1 MDGINCLQK
10 NNTIFIEI
18 DSKLVHLPML
28 RKTGLIGIFLCISF
42 ILAGFGLPKNV
53 QKKVIKEVEKAFE
66 VEDFQMNTVVIAEAL
81 RGQLPTKLT
90 TDNFF
95 LLTKGDE
102 LLGYAFVDKAPSKT
116 AKFDY
121 LVVFDSNL
129 KVKHAK
135 ILIYREE
142 YGGEIGSKRW
152 LKQFLGKSGGDRVDH
167 ETNIDG
173 IAGAT
178 ISVRSMT
185 NAMDDLLQTI
195 EILQANE
202 AL

>member
-1 MDGINCLQK
+1 MLQK
-10 NNTIFIEI
+10 
-18 DSKLVHLPML
+18 SK
-28 RKTGLIGIFLCISF
+28 RIGFFL
-42 ILAGFGLPKNV
+42 LASLLMFGFGLPKNV
-53 QKKVIKEVEKAFE
+53 HKKVIKEVEKTFE
-66 VEDFQMNTVVIAEAL
+66 IEGFKMDAIMVSEAVNEK
-81 RGQLPTKLT
+81 LPTKLT
-90 TDNFF
+90 ADNFYK
-95 LLTKGDE
+95 LTKDE
-102 LLGYAFVDKAPSKT
+102 EVLGYAFVDQAPSKT

-121 LVVFDSNL
+121 LVVLDADL
-129 KVKHAK
+129 KVKHSK
-135 ILIYREE
+135 VLIYREE

-152 LKQFLGKSGGDRVDH
+152 LKQFLGKTGGDRVDF

-195 EILQANE
+195 EILQVNK